1 MGKLKHLIKKLIYK
15 EKASERDLIDYLRK
29 KGAKIG
35 ENVRIWAPQ
44 KSRIDLSCPWLLQI
58 GNNVRIT
65 EGVIILT
72 HDYSWSVIKKFSS
85 EKIHEGQILGAMS
98 PVNIGNNVFIG
109 MNAIITR
116 GVTIGDNVIIGAGSV
131 VTKDCEANS
140 VYAGNPAK
148 KIMTIEEYY
157 DKRKALQLEEAKT
170 LALKYYE
177 TFEKKPTEE
186 VFKEYFMLFKN
197 VDDIENNKEFIRQM
211 ETSGKYSTT
220 FEYMKNNKPMFDG
233 FDEFLNSCFKEEKH
247 NVDINKLSD

>member
-1 MGKLKHLIKKLIYK
+1 MKNLKHLIKKIVYK
-15 EKASERDLIDYLRK
+15 EKASENDLIDYLRK
-29 KGAKIG
+29 NGAQIG

-58 GNNVRIT
+58 GDNVRIT
-65 EGVIILT
+65 EGVVILT
-72 HDYSWSVIKKFSS
+72 HDYSWSVIKKYSS
-85 EKIHEGQILGAMS
+85 EKVYEGQILGAMS

-131 VTKDCEANS
+131 VTKNCESNS

-148 KIMTIEEYY
+148 KIMTVEEYY
-157 DKRKALQLEEAKT
+157 DKRKSLQFEEAKT

-177 TFEKKPTEE
+177 TFGKKPTEE

-197 VDDIENNKEFIRQM
+197 ADDVVNNKLFVRQM
-211 ETSGKYSTT
+211 ETSGNYSDTY
-220 FEYMKNNKPMFDG
+220 EYMKNNKPMFNG
-233 FDEFLNSCFKEEKH
+233 FDEFLNSCFKKE
-247 NVDINKLSD
+247 